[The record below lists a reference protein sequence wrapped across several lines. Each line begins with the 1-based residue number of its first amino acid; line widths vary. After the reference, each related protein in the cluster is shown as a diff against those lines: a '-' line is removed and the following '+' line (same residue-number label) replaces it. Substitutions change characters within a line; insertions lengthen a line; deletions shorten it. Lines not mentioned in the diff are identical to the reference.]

1 MMVEFS
7 EYFLV
12 GDNAMGSLARAI
24 KQSYTYEDYLTWPDD
39 ERWEIIDGEAYAM
52 TPAPTTR
59 HQRLIGQIFSEFNQF
74 FRGKRCEPF
83 IAPTDVVL
91 DDRNIVQ
98 PDILVVCDPA
108 KITEKNIQGTPD
120 LIIEILSPA
129 TAIKDRREKRGL
141 YERFGVREYII
152 IDPLGETAERFTLV
166 EGRFAASDIVNW
178 DEKLTSSAFPE
189 LTLPLWEAF
198 GKELPISESSFPE

>member
-1 MMVEFS
+1 
-7 EYFLV
+7 
-12 GDNAMGSLARAI
+12 MGSTVKKINR
-24 KQSYTYEDYLTWPDD
+24 QFTYADYLTWPDD

-59 HQRLIGQIFSEFNQF
+59 HQRISRELGRIVVSF
-74 FRGKRCEPF
+74 FRGKTCEPF
-83 IAPTDVVL
+83 SAPTDVVL

-98 PDILVVCDPA
+98 PDILVVCDPS

-120 LIIEILSPA
+120 LIIEILSPS

-141 YERFGVREYII
+141 YERFGVSEYII
-152 IDPLGETAERFTLV
+152 IDPLGESAERFTLV
-166 EGRFAASDIVNW
+166 EGRYAAPDIVNW

-198 GKELPISESSFPE
+198 GKELPISESTLPE

>member
-1 MMVEFS
+1 
-7 EYFLV
+7 V
-12 GDNAMGSLARAI
+12 GSTVKKINR
-24 KQSYTYEDYLTWPDD
+24 QFTYADYLTWPDD

-59 HQRLIGQIFSEFNQF
+59 HQRISRELGRIVVSF
-74 FRGKRCEPF
+74 FRGKTCEPF
-83 IAPTDVVL
+83 SAPTDVVL

-98 PDILVVCDPA
+98 PDILVVCDPS

-120 LIIEILSPA
+120 LIIEILSPS

-141 YERFGVREYII
+141 YERFGVSEYII
-152 IDPLGETAERFTLV
+152 IDPLGESAERFTLV
-166 EGRFAASDIVNW
+166 EGRYAAPDIVNW

-198 GKELPISESSFPE
+198 GKELPISESTLPE